1 MVAVPLWPPGMKCT
15 LTCPLVVRAS
25 VGSIR
30 PSVVVKETSVPF
42 WTGVPAPAVVV
53 VVVPVVPVVPVPVV
67 PVPLVPDPLDA
78 VATPFSITVAMISTL
93 PSTGTVDAPE
103 KSVMTV
109 PVGASSGTLSHD
121 EVTSAAKR
129 TVGTIRQAR
138 RAERRECVS
147 MGSAKDN
154 TLMYL
159 QRQDNER
166 GYAMAALLVTLAV
179 MSVLLSA
186 ALPAWRHE
194 AQREKEAELVF
205 RGEQYARA
213 VALYRAKNQ
222 NAFPPSVDVLVQG
235 KFLRKKYL
243 DPVTNKDFD
252 LIGAGTQ
259 MPANPGT
266 PAAGGTRGSTP
277 AARAAP
283 SAPSAAASIGAGGSS
298 MVSGGIMG
306 VHSKSQE
313 TSIRIYKGQ
322 SRYDQ
327 WNFVFTALNRPGDN
341 DPGALNPGGR
351 GGSTLPGANGGRGRG
366 VGADTGRGGRGTTPG
381 RGSGGFGPP
390 SSPSPITFPP
400 GRGGAGS

>member
-1 MVAVPLWPPGMKCT
+1 
-15 LTCPLVVRAS
+15 
-25 VGSIR
+25 
-30 PSVVVKETSVPF
+30 
-42 WTGVPAPAVVV
+42 
-53 VVVPVVPVVPVPVV
+53 
-67 PVPLVPDPLDA
+67 
-78 VATPFSITVAMISTL
+78 
-93 PSTGTVDAPE
+93 
-103 KSVMTV
+103 
-109 PVGASSGTLSHD
+109 
-121 EVTSAAKR
+121 
-129 TVGTIRQAR
+129 
-138 RAERRECVS
+138 
-147 MGSAKDN
+147 
-154 TLMYL
+154 MYL
-159 QRQDNER
+159 QRQGGER

-179 MSVLLSA
+179 MSVLLTA

-277 AARAAP
+277 AAPAAP

-327 WNFVFTALNRPGDN
+327 WNFVFTAMNRPGGN
-341 DPGALNPGGR
+341 DAGALNPGGR
-351 GGSTLPGANGGRGRG
+351 GGLNAPGPTGGRG
-366 VGADTGRGGRGTTPG
+366 VGTDTGRGGRSTAPG
-381 RGSGGFGPP
+381 RGPGGFPP
-390 SSPSPITFPP
+390 PPPPGLPP
-400 GRGGAGS
+400 GRSGAGS

>member
-1 MVAVPLWPPGMKCT
+1 
-15 LTCPLVVRAS
+15 
-25 VGSIR
+25 
-30 PSVVVKETSVPF
+30 
-42 WTGVPAPAVVV
+42 
-53 VVVPVVPVVPVPVV
+53 
-67 PVPLVPDPLDA
+67 
-78 VATPFSITVAMISTL
+78 
-93 PSTGTVDAPE
+93 
-103 KSVMTV
+103 
-109 PVGASSGTLSHD
+109 
-121 EVTSAAKR
+121 
-129 TVGTIRQAR
+129 
-138 RAERRECVS
+138 
-147 MGSAKDN
+147 
-154 TLMYL
+154 MYL

-266 PAAGGTRGSTP
+266 PAAGATRGSTP

-327 WNFVFTALNRPGDN
+327 WNFVFTALNRPGGN

>member
-1 MVAVPLWPPGMKCT
+1 
-15 LTCPLVVRAS
+15 
-25 VGSIR
+25 
-30 PSVVVKETSVPF
+30 
-42 WTGVPAPAVVV
+42 
-53 VVVPVVPVVPVPVV
+53 
-67 PVPLVPDPLDA
+67 
-78 VATPFSITVAMISTL
+78 
-93 PSTGTVDAPE
+93 
-103 KSVMTV
+103 
-109 PVGASSGTLSHD
+109 
-121 EVTSAAKR
+121 
-129 TVGTIRQAR
+129 
-138 RAERRECVS
+138 

-277 AARAAP
+277 AAPAAP

-313 TSIRIYKGQ
+313 T
-322 SRYDQ
+322 
-327 WNFVFTALNRPGDN
+327 
-341 DPGALNPGGR
+341 
-351 GGSTLPGANGGRGRG
+351 
-366 VGADTGRGGRGTTPG
+366 
-381 RGSGGFGPP
+381 
-390 SSPSPITFPP
+390 
-400 GRGGAGS
+400 